1 MPSVVLFFNVLSSMN
16 FIKLFDWKENHLKCD
31 KRPKNNHFWSIFD
44 SLNSQL
50 AYILQKKTFSN
61 FQTLFFFCSL
71 CLFKTTVNCKGNG
84 MLFLSFPYII
94 NGSLCCNLYDL
105 LYLIG
110 CVLLLLLWKKLT
122 HQQKKLNITAL
133 YQLYFTLT
141 LLLYRAKNYYSILS
155 TTLFW

>member
-1 MPSVVLFFNVLSSMN
+1 MG
-16 FIKLFDWKENHLKCD
+16 
-31 KRPKNNHFWSIFD
+31 
-44 SLNSQL
+44 

-61 FQTLFFFCSL
+61 FCFQTLFFCSL

-141 LLLYRAKNYYSILS
+141 LLLYRAKNYYSIVS
-155 TTLFW
+155 TTLF